1 MPAAKEFAVRMEDL
15 PGTLGKACRALADR
29 RINILALQS
38 FPSGGENLVR
48 FVADNPITTR
58 RVLDGQDLA
67 YTEEQVVQ
75 AKLRNRPGEL
85 ARAAAQLGEAN
96 INIDY
101 AYCGVE
107 PGTGASLM
115 IFGVSDVDRAV
126 AILDQAAVAAVSN

>member
-29 RINILALQS
+29 GVNILALQS

-85 ARAAAQLGEAN
+85 LPPSWPAGYNA
-96 INIDY
+96 
-101 AYCGVE
+101 
-107 PGTGASLM
+107 
-115 IFGVSDVDRAV
+115 
-126 AILDQAAVAAVSN
+126 